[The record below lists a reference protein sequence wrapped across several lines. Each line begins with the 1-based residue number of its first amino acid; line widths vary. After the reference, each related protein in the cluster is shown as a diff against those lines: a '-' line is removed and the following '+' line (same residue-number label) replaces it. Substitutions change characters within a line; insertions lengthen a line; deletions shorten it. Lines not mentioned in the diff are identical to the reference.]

1 MGAPATISH
10 GGLRDRRQPGD
21 FRTRSDKRD
30 GDSSPMAAA
39 EAPELRDRGDRGSGD
54 LSRAAPI
61 PGCAQISGGPARNR
75 VVFIIGRRLKGV
87 VYPSRETA
95 TGSAKHK
102 ARSAKSGSQA
112 RTPSFAHAPPKLMKT
127 TRFLA
132 GPPLKMHPRERGATS
147 VAAAVADARR
157 SHHPDEAAKAHLNN
171 SSWLPVRSK
180 KATLSFDDQIT
191 SQSPEFATWHSLL
204 PAQLPESRCILC
216 RRLRI
221 SRVIGRKVCLQLNP
235 NRIGTGRH
243 CANRSS

>member
-1 MGAPATISH
+1 MLSDRDLCKATSRDGNGEPATIGH

-75 VVFIIGRRLKGV
+75 VVFIIGRRLKEV

-102 ARSAKSGSQA
+102 ARSAMSGSQA
-112 RTPSFAHAPPKLMKT
+112 RTPSFAHSPPKLMKT
-127 TRFLA
+127 AQILA
-132 GPPLKMHPRERGATS
+132 GLPLENASPQSRCYLSCSNRCRRKGKPPP
-147 VAAAVADARR
+147 RR
-157 SHHPDEAAKAHLNN
+157 SCKG
-171 SSWLPVRSK
+171 SSEQLVV
-180 KATLSFDDQIT
+180 ATGALEKDD
-191 SQSPEFATWHSLL
+191 A
-204 PAQLPESRCILC
+204 
-216 RRLRI
+216 
-221 SRVIGRKVCLQLNP
+221 VI
-235 NRIGTGRH
+235 
-243 CANRSS
+243 